1 MKLITIK
8 RIIMKYLLSL
18 FFLASI
24 GTAFGQQTLF
34 LGATA
39 HIGDG
44 SKIET
49 SAIAIKDG
57 KFTMVADARVIRINP
72 SDYDTIIHVY
82 DKHLYPGFIS
92 TNTTLGIT
100 EIGAVRA
107 TRDYEEVGEF
117 KPHVRSL
124 IAFNAES
131 KILPTIRSN
140 GVLMAQVAPKGGR
153 ITGTSS
159 LMKLGG
165 WNWEDAA
172 IRADDGIHVNW
183 PSYFIKKGWWAEPGG
198 IEKTDYY
205 KDDLSELNNY
215 FEKSRAYFN
224 SKKTTLDIEMEAM
237 SGLWNGSKNL
247 YIHANLAREITDAVL
262 FTKKYSLKNVAIIG
276 GKEAHLV
283 TDILTKN
290 AIPVILDRIHRLP
303 NTSDEDID
311 MPYKQAKILFEAG
324 VKISFC
330 YQGDMEA
337 MGQRNLPFSAGTA
350 VAYGLPY
357 EEAIAALTL
366 NTAQIL
372 GVEKE
377 MGSISLGK
385 DATFFISKGDA
396 LDIRTN
402 DVQFAFIKGEKIDLD
417 NHQKALDRKYR
428 AKYNLSIN

>member
-1 MKLITIK
+1 
-8 RIIMKYLLSL
+8 MKYLLTI
-18 FFLASI
+18 FFTIILYNSYS
-24 GTAFGQQTLF
+24 QHTLF

-49 SAIAIKDG
+49 SVISIKNG
-57 KFTMVADARVIRINP
+57 KFEMVADARVVRINP

-82 DKHLYPGFIS
+82 DHHVYPGFIS

-107 TRDYEEVGEF
+107 TRDYREVGKF

-140 GVLMAQVAPKGGR
+140 GVLTAQVAPKGGR

-159 LMKLGG
+159 FMKLGG

-172 IRADDGIHVNW
+172 IRADDGIHLNW
-183 PSYFIKKGWWAEPGG
+183 PSYFVKKGWWAEPGG

-205 KDDLSELNNY
+205 KKDLEELNSY
-215 FEKSRAYFN
+215 FEKAMAYN
-224 SKKTTLDIEMEAM
+224 KSDDAGIDLEMDAM
-237 SGLWNGSKNL
+237 KGLWDGSKNL
-247 YIHANLAREITDAVL
+247 YIHANLAREITDAIL
-262 FTKKYSLKNVAIIG
+262 FSKKYSIENIAIIG

-283 TDILTKN
+283 TEMLTEN
-290 AIPVILDRIHRLP
+290 SIPIILDRIHRLP
-303 NTSDEDID
+303 NTLDEDVD
-311 MPYKQAKILFEAG
+311 LPYKQAKILFEAG

-357 EEAIAALTL
+357 EEAVAALSL
-366 NTAQIL
+366 NTAKIL
-372 GVEKE
+372 GVDKY
-377 MGSISLGK
+377 MGSLELGK

-396 LDIRTN
+396 LDVRTN
-402 DVQFAFIKGEKIDLD
+402 DVKFAFIKGEEIDLD
-417 NHQKALDRKYR
+417 NHQKVLYRKYR
-428 AKYNLSIN
+428 EKYNLKVN